1 MYKRDLP
8 KWRELKMAN
17 FNVNNFI
24 TKPTNNPKKME
35 MADKRKLE
43 SKNVDYNIAL
53 FGFNKESQSFA

>member
-1 MYKRDLP
+1 
-8 KWRELKMAN
+8 MAN